1 LISREVGLDGWWLGE
16 DETERVGIFPSTFV
30 KEIVSQQSN
39 EPTDP
44 PETEVS
50 CN

>member
-16 DETERVGIFPSTFV
+16 DKTGREGVFPSTFV
-30 KEIVSQQSN
+30 KDIVTQQSN
-39 EPTDP
+39 EQTSP